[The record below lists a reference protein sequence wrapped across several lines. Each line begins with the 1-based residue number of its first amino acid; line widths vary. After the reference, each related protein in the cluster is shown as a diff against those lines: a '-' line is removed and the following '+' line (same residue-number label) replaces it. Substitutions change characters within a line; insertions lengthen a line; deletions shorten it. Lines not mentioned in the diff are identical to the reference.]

1 MNGLAHLKINSI
13 STRQPKSSEEA
24 AISVVE
30 VAKLFS
36 ARIVS
41 PLDC

>member
-1 MNGLAHLKINSI
+1 MNGLAHFEINFI
-13 STRQPKSSEEA
+13 STRKPKSSEEA

-36 ARIVS
+36 A
-41 PLDC
+41 